1 MSNLFTEVSVEQQ
14 AIVAG
19 GWYGKN
25 GKNGYNFPAVKTPN
39 VNTQVAANTTI
50 ITQVPISYG
59 NGGAVAGALVLQG
72 ISNSNGK
79 Y

>member
-14 AIVAG
+14 EIVAG
-19 GWYGKN
+19 GWYGK
-25 GKNGYNFPAVKTPN
+25 GSKKGFNFPTVKTPDI
-39 VNTQVAANTTI
+39 NTQVAANTTV

-72 ISNSNGK
+72 LNQSK

>member
-19 GWYGKN
+19 GWK
-25 GKNGYNFPAVKTPN
+25 YNKKGFRLPDN
-39 VNTQVAANTTI
+39 NIQVAANTTI

-72 ISNSNGK
+72 LSQSK
-79 Y
+79 

>member
-19 GWYGKN
+19 GWYGK
-25 GKNGYNFPAVKTPN
+25 GKKGFNFPAVQTPDI
-39 VNTQVAANTTI
+39 NTQVAANTTI

-72 ISNSNGK
+72 ISNSNK
-79 Y
+79 R

>member
-14 AIVAG
+14 EIVAG
-19 GWYGKN
+19 GWGRKGSRN
-25 GKNGYNFPAVKTPN
+25 GFNFPTVKTPDI
-39 VNTQVAANTTI
+39 NTQVAANTTI

-72 ISNSNGK
+72 LNQSK

>member
-14 AIVAG
+14 EIVAG
-19 GWYGKN
+19 GWGSKGSKKGFY
-25 GKNGYNFPAVKTPN
+25 FPTVKTPDI
-39 VNTQVAANTTI
+39 NTQVAANTTV

>member
-14 AIVAG
+14 EIVAG
-19 GWYGKN
+19 GWGRKGSRN
-25 GKNGYNFPAVKTPN
+25 GQNFPTFTTPDI
-39 VNTQVAANTTI
+39 NTQVAANTTI

-72 ISNSNGK
+72 LNQSK